1 MNVYELVN
9 SKDIRGYLEEI
20 HYEFNTI
27 QVVWLIYANKKLK
40 YAEKKAAWSEVME
53 TMPDQPVEHVG
64 AARSDSIFKEVRKY
78 IQEQDELIAELEKEN
93 TKQKYVY
100 SYSYYYEG
108 DHGWTEEFDRKFS
121 SLSKCLEDYHKES
134 EYDPKIVKYQI
145 TRQTMDEPD
154 GDMIFEYD
162 RNGELIE
169 VVYGS
174 LPGWKNEMS
183 DFAFD
188 YIWLD
193 FPTPFKEG
201 DIVWVPE
208 EERDIRW
215 DCDGGFVLRALKT
228 WKPGDAAEW
237 GDESDMCAYGYF
249 VNPNGTI
256 YQEAT
261 SGNYMDLEYYRGP
274 YKKNERILP
283 ALSKYIRNE
292 ISLDFLMCVYRK
304 TMLDILVEDVMLVRW
319 YSKDM
324 LEEVGIME

>member
-134 EYDPKIVKYQI
+134 EDDPKIVKYQI

-169 VVYGS
+169 VVYGRV
-174 LPGWKNEMS
+174 PGWKTEMS

-319 YSKDM
+319 YSEDM
-324 LEEVGIME
+324 LEEVGITE

>member
-134 EYDPKIVKYQI
+134 EDDPKIVKYQI

-249 VNPNGTI
+249 VK
-256 YQEAT
+256 AW
-261 SGNYMDLEYYRGP
+261 
-274 YKKNERILP
+274 
-283 ALSKYIRNE
+283 AV
-292 ISLDFLMCVYRK
+292 C
-304 TMLDILVEDVMLVRW
+304 
-319 YSKDM
+319 
-324 LEEVGIME
+324 

>member
-27 QVVWLIYANKKLK
+27 QVVWLIYANKELK
-40 YAEKKAAWSEVME
+40 YEEKKAAWSEVME

-93 TKQKYVY
+93 TKQRYIY

-121 SLSKCLEDYHKES
+121 SLSRCLEDYHKES
-134 EYDPKIVKYQI
+134 EDDPKIVKYQI
-145 TRQTMDEPD
+145 KRQTMDEPA

-162 RNGELIE
+162 RNGELIK
-169 VVYGS
+169 VVYGNLS
-174 LPGWKNEMS
+174 GWGTETI

-201 DIVWVPE
+201 DIVWIPK

-283 ALSKYIRNE
+283 ALSKYIKDE

-304 TMLDILVEDVMLVRW
+304 TMLDILVEDVMLLRW
-319 YSKDM
+319 YSEEM
-324 LEEVGIME
+324 LEEVGITE

>member
-40 YAEKKAAWSEVME
+40 YEEKKAAWSEVME
-53 TMPDQPVEHVG
+53 TMPDQPVEYVG
-64 AARSDSIFKEVRKY
+64 AARSDSIFKEVHKY
-78 IQEQDELIAELEKEN
+78 IQEQDELIAELEKED

-134 EYDPKIVKYQI
+134 EDDPKIVKYQI
-145 TRQTMDEPD
+145 KRQTMDEPD

-169 VVYGS
+169 VIYGR
-174 LPGWKNEMS
+174 LPGWGIETI

-188 YIWLD
+188 DIWLE

-319 YSKDM
+319 YSEEM
-324 LEEVGIME
+324 LEEVGITE

>member
-27 QVVWLIYANKKLK
+27 QVVWLIYADKKLK
-40 YAEKKAAWSEVME
+40 YEEKKAAWSEVME

-78 IQEQDELIAELEKEN
+78 IQEQDELIAELEKED

-134 EYDPKIVKYQI
+134 EDDPKIVKYQI
-145 TRQTMDEPD
+145 KRQTMDEPD

-169 VVYGS
+169 VVYGR
-174 LPGWKNEMS
+174 LPGWETEMI

-188 YIWLD
+188 DIWLD

-201 DIVWVPE
+201 DIVWIPK

-283 ALSKYIRNE
+283 ALSKYIKDE

-319 YSKDM
+319 YSEEM
-324 LEEVGIME
+324 LEEVGITE